1 MLVASMTERPAHDYG
16 LESLL
21 AMDGV
26 VFVIE
31 HGHWIKIEARVVV
44 SNRHVPH
51 GVRYSLTL
59 HDRNKRRLVGY
70 DNAHAVKAR
79 KRRFAP
85 RLTEWDNRH
94 RLHEVFEYQFE
105 SAEKLLVDFWN
116 DVYEMLFGVNRKK

>member
-26 VFVIE
+26 VFVLD

-51 GVRYSLTL
+51 GVRCSRT
-59 HDRNKRRLVGY
+59 
-70 DNAHAVKAR
+70 
-79 KRRFAP
+79 
-85 RLTEWDNRH
+85 
-94 RLHEVFEYQFE
+94 LHEVFEYQFE
-105 SAEKLLVDFWN
+105 SAENFWLIFAMM
-116 DVYEMLFGVNRKK
+116 DMKCCLE

>member
-1 MLVASMTERPAHDYG
+1 MTERPAHDYG

-31 HGHWIKIEARVVV
+31 HGHWIKIEARVVA

-51 GVRYSLTL
+51 GVRYSLT
-59 HDRNKRRLVGY
+59 
-70 DNAHAVKAR
+70 
-79 KRRFAP
+79 
-85 RLTEWDNRH
+85 
-94 RLHEVFEYQFE
+94 LHEVFEYQFE